1 MEFADLIKTPKL
13 DGVFLHTTTA
23 NATVEGTLCITGHH
37 LLLSARQENTQELW
51 LLHKNID
58 CVEKKP
64 SIGQNIVMGG
74 IITLKCK
81 DLRIIALEIKY
92 AKDFF
97 NVSASLEALSAI
109 QNAELDYPFFYRP
122 MYSILEDGYTMF
134 RPELEFAQLISGL
147 SMGGASSP
155 NVANITICTPSTSA
169 MASSIPHP
177 LQNGFAL
184 EAAAALMGS
193 SGSGSCMAACEWR
206 VSYVNKDF
214 GVCATYGATLIVPK
228 AISDEQLT
236 LSAAFRDGGRFPVL
250 SYRHENGV
258 GLIAFPVIKL
268 CLYNS
273 SSHLLQATLMRSA
286 QPLSIQ
292 GIKRCRADEAILN
305 LVLGRSKKG
314 FIVDT
319 WGKGK
324 SNTETDL
331 HYSQWKKVNRAIG
344 NVSSPAA
351 ILDSFAKLIEACN
364 DTGCTTDKWLSR
376 LESSGWLSLVLNS
389 LNASCVVA
397 QCLDQEG
404 SPVLVHGAKGLD
416 STLIVTSLVQIIL
429 NPDCRTVR
437 GLQALIEREWIQAGH
452 PFASRHRYS
461 CYTPHQTRNK
471 NSGATF
477 VLFLDCIYQLYTQF
491 PCSFEFSTQLLI
503 LLFEHSYFSQYG
515 TFLCDSERERQEL
528 QVHTRTTSLWSYLNR
543 PDVLQTLLNPLYE
556 PNAAV
561 IWPSVAPI
569 SLELWSELYLR
580 WVIDQR
586 NLTTTMAQIQ
596 ELVTT
601 EKELRI
607 QALKLRKQ
615 ALELSQEVMTLIN
628 EDDDD

>member
-13 DGVFLHTTTA
+13 DGVLLHDPSNA
-23 NATVEGTLCITGHH
+23 GASGATVGTLCITGHH
-37 LLLSARQENTQELW
+37 LLLSARQETSQELW
-51 LLHKNID
+51 LLHQNID

-64 SIGQNIVMGG
+64 SLSQNVVVGG
-74 IITLKCK
+74 LITLKCK
-81 DLRIIALEIKY
+81 DLRIISLEIKCG
-92 AKDFF
+92 KEFF
-97 NVSASLEALSAI
+97 NVAASLEALSAI
-109 QNAELDYPFFYRP
+109 QNTELLYPFFYRP

-134 RPELEFAQLISGL
+134 RPELEFAKLISGVG
-147 SMGGASSP
+147 MGGGSSP
-155 NVANITICTPSTSA
+155 NVANITICMPSTSTSTLTVGA
-169 MASSIPHP
+169 GIPHP
-177 LQNGFAL
+177 LQNGFAID
-184 EAAAALMGS
+184 ALAGGGVGGVGGGALQGPQAS
-193 SGSGSCMAACEWR
+193 CEWR
-206 VSYVNKDF
+206 ITNVNRDF
-214 GVCATYGATLIVPK
+214 SVCATYGATLIVPK
-228 AISDEQLT
+228 AITDEQIV

-250 SYRHENGV
+250 SYRHENG
-258 GLIAFPVIKL
+258 
-268 CLYNS
+268 
-273 SSHLLQATLMRSA
+273 ATLMRSS
-286 QPLSIQ
+286 QPQSIQ

-305 LVLGRSKKG
+305 LVLGRSRKG

-331 HYSQWKKVNRAIG
+331 HYSQWKKVNRSIG
-344 NVSSPAA
+344 NVSSPAS
-351 ILDSFAKLIEACN
+351 ILDSFARLIEACN
-364 DTGCTTDKWLSR
+364 DLGCSTDKWLSR

-452 PFASRHRYS
+452 PFASRHRFS
-461 CYTPHQTRNK
+461 CYTPNQTRNK
-471 NSGATF
+471 TSGATF

-503 LLFEHSYFSQYG
+503 LLFEHSHFSQYG
-515 TFLCDSERERQEL
+515 TFLCDSERERNEL
-528 QVHTRTTSLWSYLNR
+528 NVHTRTTSLWSYLNR

-556 PNAAV
+556 PNANV

-569 SLELWSELYLR
+569 SLELWSDLYLR

-586 NLTTTMAQIQ
+586 SSATVMSQIQ
-596 ELVTT
+596 ELVTR
-601 EKELRI
+601 EKELRT

-615 ALELSQEVMTLIN
+615 ALELGQEVSTLMKSGN
-628 EDDDD
+628 DT